1 MAESEKNKVTME
13 LNSHQLE
20 TIKSLFGH
28 YNWDINIE
36 AESFVSENG
45 GNTQDKCTQTE
56 SMETETED
64 ENPGFVIEQ
73 DQSQNECPYCFCKPC
88 ITNEQNSQ
96 LWWHANTEEPHL
108 RNSGLR
114 KEHYKRFWTMLL
126 HRGVWNDDRYIVMK
140 VDAMSRDPR
149 RQRYDWH
156 KRDIMPKC
164 VVSLVRH
171 WFPNPGGFPYMGHMW
186 E

>member
-1 MAESEKNKVTME
+1 MEKHGSHHRRRFHGDVFSKHLKV
-13 LNSHQLE
+13 
-20 TIKSLFGH
+20 
-28 YNWDINIE
+28 
-36 AESFVSENG
+36 
-45 GNTQDKCTQTE
+45 
-56 SMETETED
+56 
-64 ENPGFVIEQ
+64 P
-73 DQSQNECPYCFCKPC
+73 
-88 ITNEQNSQ
+88 TNEQNSQ

-114 KEHYKRFWTMLL
+114 KEHYKLFWTMLL

-171 WFPNPGGFPYMGHMW
+171 WFPNPRGFPYI
-186 E
+186 